1 MIERVTLVRV
11 IPGVEV
17 KVIKEIIPPAP
28 YPSGVVAMIGT
39 AERGPELTPT
49 HLGSWREFADMFG
62 DSTEYT
68 LTQNAKQCF
77 QNGVF
82 EVVATRIV
90 GKGGEY
96 ASVTLKDGEKANTVE
111 LKAKAI
117 GEAGDDV
124 GYKVEPGTTE
134 NTVRLLLSDGVVFEV
149 FDDLVMARRSDKY
162 LVKYVNENS
171 NLANANDLR
180 SKTKAPG
187 NNPAPDE
194 GTLKGGKPPG
204 DPAVEDFE
212 AALERIEAE
221 PEVDMVHACEVT
233 DPKVHA
239 LIEAHCVN
247 MSTGAMGRIGIGSVE
262 EGEAISDIIKRTEV
276 LASDRF
282 ILVAPH
288 GVVGA
293 VAGLISKLSY
303 FQSPTFKPTTG
314 LAALEEKYTPSQARQ
329 LLNAGILPL
338 WAQKG
343 KGIIVIKGI
352 TTSKEQI
359 NVTRTTDH
367 AVRLVKATG
376 DQFIGTLNNATGRA
390 ALKEKITELML
401 RMENEGAIVPSV
413 DGTEPAFIVDV
424 YSSQLDFAQGIVRVD
439 LAVRPVRAID
449 YIYATV
455 TVQA

>member
-1 MIERVTLVRV
+1 MVRV

-17 KVIKEIIPPAP
+17 KVIKEIIPPAA

-39 AERGPELTPT
+39 AEKGPELTPT
-49 HLGSWREFADMFG
+49 HLGSWREFANLFG
-62 DSTEYT
+62 DSPEYT

-90 GKGGEY
+90 GKGGDY
-96 ASVTLKDGEKANTVE
+96 ASVKLLDGEKADTVE
-111 LKAKAI
+111 FTAKAI
-117 GEAGDDV
+117 GSAGNAV
-124 GYKVEPGTTE
+124 GFKVEPGTTE
-134 NTVRLLLSDGVVFEV
+134 NTVRLLLTDGVVFEV
-149 FDDLVMARRSDKY
+149 FDDLVMNRKSDKF
-162 LVKYVNENS
+162 LVDYVNANS
-171 NLANANDLR
+171 KLVNVNDLK

-187 NNPAPDE
+187 NNPALVE
-194 GTLKGGKPPG
+194 GTLSGGKPPG
-204 DPAVEDFE
+204 EPTIESIE
-212 AALERIEAE
+212 AALEKLEAE
-221 PEVDMVHACEVT
+221 PEVDMVHACDVT

-247 MSTGAMGRIGIGSVE
+247 MSAGAMGRIGIGSVE
-262 EGEAISDIIKRTEV
+262 KREEISDIIKRTVV

-293 VAGLISKLSY
+293 VAGLISRLSY
-303 FQSPTFKPTTG
+303 FESPTFKPTLG
-314 LAALEEKYTPSQARQ
+314 LAELEQKYTPSQVNQ

-359 NVTRTTDH
+359 NVMRTTDH

-413 DGTEPAFIVDV
+413 DGTKPAFIVDV

-449 YIYATV
+449 YIYATI